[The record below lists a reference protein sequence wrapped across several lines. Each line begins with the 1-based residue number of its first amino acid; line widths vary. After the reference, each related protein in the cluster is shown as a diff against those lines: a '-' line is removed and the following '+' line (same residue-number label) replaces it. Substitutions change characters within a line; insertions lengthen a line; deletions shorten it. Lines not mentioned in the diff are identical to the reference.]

1 MVFKKNPNNFRRL
14 IYSKGLLFFLVFVLA
29 GTIFVF
35 SKAAQRKR
43 QVEKEID
50 ALKQEIEKLSG
61 RNGDIASLLEN
72 FGDKDYLEQEARL
85 RLNLKKK
92 GEEVA
97 IVLPQKGA
105 GKSESE
111 NVAPDSAV
119 ASREEAK
126 QSGYS
131 DYAAKTGSP
140 KMNNLKKWLAYFFE

>member
-1 MVFKKNPNNFRRL
+1 MF
-14 IYSKGLLFFLVFVLA
+14 YSKGLLLFLVFVLA

-43 QVEKEID
+43 QVEKEIET
-50 ALKQEIEKLSG
+50 LKQEIEKLGG
-61 RNGDIASLLEN
+61 RNGDIAALLEN

-97 IVLPQKGA
+97 IVLPRNQAGIGA
-105 GKSESE
+105 AE
-111 NVAPDSAV
+111 NENAALDSVIAG
-119 ASREEAK
+119 REEAK
-126 QSGYS
+126 QSDFSGR
-131 DYAAKTGSP
+131 AAKTGSP

>member
-1 MVFKKNPNNFRRL
+1 MIFKKKSNNFKQL
-14 IYSKGLLFFLVFVLA
+14 FYSKGLLFFLILVLA

-35 SKAAQRKR
+35 SRAAQRKR

-97 IVLPQKGA
+97 VVLPQNRDGA
-105 GKSESE
+105 ASGAVSADLGGAISNASEF
-111 NVAPDSAV
+111 SAV
-119 ASREEAK
+119 SNTK
-126 QSGYS
+126 VSG
-131 DYAAKTGSP
+131 A
-140 KMNNLKKWLAYFFE
+140 KMNNLKKWLNYFFE